1 MPEVITMDS
10 VQLVQSI
17 YAAFARGDIDSILAA
32 IDPNIVW
39 ISNADPA
46 LLPFG
51 GERRGIDGVRS
62 FFRELAA
69 NIALDSFQPREF
81 LGGLDFVAV
90 LGRSISRSRATD
102 EPFEDDWMHL
112 VRIRHGKVT
121 EFRLFNDTHALVQA
135 HFGGDIHSVSV
146 APSKATEA
154 FHH

>member
-1 MPEVITMDS
+1 MPEAITMDN
-10 VQLVQSI
+10 VKLVQSI
-17 YAAFARGDIDSILAA
+17 YAAFARGDIDSILSVT
-32 IDPNIVW
+32 DPDIAW

-51 GERRGIDGVRS
+51 GERRGIEEVRS

-81 LGGLDFVAV
+81 LGGPDFVAV

-135 HFGGDIHSVSV
+135 HFGGDIHSVFV
-146 APSKATEA
+146 APLEA
-154 FHH
+154 KESLQH